1 MTTSG
6 NVEITPAIVQEH
18 GLKPEEYKRILEILG
33 RTPNINELGVYSVMW
48 SEHCG
53 YKHSRALLKTL
64 PTKGS
69 KVLQGPGEN
78 AGIMDIGDGW
88 AVAFKVESHNHPSAI
103 EPYQGAATGVGGIL
117 RDIFTMGARPIA
129 CLNSLRFGLI
139 DDPKVKHLV
148 SGVVKGIADYG
159 NCMGIPTV
167 AGEVSFDESYSE
179 NCLVNAMAVGIC
191 RHENII
197 RGKASGEGNA
207 VIYIG
212 STTGRDGIHGATFA
226 SVEITEETSEKRSA
240 VQVADP
246 FMEKLLME
254 ATLELIE
261 SDLLVG
267 IQDMGAAGLT
277 CSTCEMA
284 SRGGSGIEIDVTKVP
299 QREKG
304 MSPYEI
310 LLSESQERML
320 LVAKPGCEQK
330 VHDVLA
336 KWDLHAA
343 TIGVVT
349 KTGKMVVKE
358 AGKVVV
364 DVPADS
370 LTEAPVYYPEKKE
383 PASYAA
389 HRAFREDEA
398 AVPADL
404 NGVLKRL
411 LEDPNIASKRWIY
424 HQYDHM
430 VRTNSLIRP
439 GSDAAVLRVKGTKR
453 GLAMS
458 IDCIGELCA
467 LDPYEGAKNA
477 VAEAAR
483 NVSCSGAD
491 PIGVTNC
498 LNFGNPDKP
507 EVFWFLERAIAG
519 LSDASKALN
528 VPITGGNV
536 SLYNESP
543 TGAID
548 PTPVIG
554 MMGLFED
561 VNKRAT
567 QWFKTNGDYVYF
579 LGEIGSSIG
588 ASRYLHLIHG
598 KQTGLV
604 APVDF
609 TREGAVQKAVRE
621 LIKAKLVQS
630 AHDCSD
636 GGFAVALAECC
647 FTGATH
653 EEKSHGVVAELPGE
667 GRVDARLFGEA
678 PSRIIVSCKPDLAA
692 KLEEKVRALGVPV
705 TRIGTVGGDQIK
717 IGNSVNLAVAKA
729 AESFFT
735 SIEKK
740 MGA

>member
-1 MTTSG
+1 MTTTG
-6 NVEITPAIVQEH
+6 NIEITPAIVKEH
-18 GLKPEEYKRILEILG
+18 GLKPDEFKKICDILG

-78 AGIMDIGDGW
+78 AGIIDIGDGW

-129 CLNSLRFGLI
+129 CLNSLRFGPI
-139 DDPKVKHLV
+139 DDPKVKHLF

-179 NCLVNAMAVGIC
+179 NCLVNAMAVGLC

-197 RGKASGEGNA
+197 RGKASGVGNA

-226 SVEITEETSEKRSA
+226 STEITNETTEKRSA

-261 SDLLVG
+261 KDLLVG

-320 LVAKPGCEQK
+320 LVAKPGCEQT
-330 VHDVLA
+330 VHDILN

-343 TIGVVT
+343 TIGTVT
-349 KTGKMVVKE
+349 DTGKMVVKE
-358 AGKVVV
+358 AGKTVVE
-364 DVPADS
+364 VPADS
-370 LTEAPVYYPEKKE
+370 LTEAPVYHPDKAE
-383 PASYAA
+383 PAAIAA
-389 HRAFREDEA
+389 HRAFREED
-398 AVPADL
+398 VPVPNDL
-404 NGVLKRL
+404 NGALKRL
-411 LEDPNIASKRWIY
+411 LDDPNIASKRWVY
-424 HQYDHM
+424 QQYDHM
-430 VRTNSLIRP
+430 VRTNTLERP

-458 IDCIGELCA
+458 IDCIGALCA
-467 LDPYEGAKNA
+467 LDPYEGAKSA

-483 NVSCSGAD
+483 NVSCSGGE

-498 LNFGNPDKP
+498 LNFGSPEKP

-554 MMGLFED
+554 MIGLFED
-561 VNKRAT
+561 VEKRAT
-567 QWFKTNGDYVYF
+567 QWFKTDGDFVYF

-588 ASRYLHLIHG
+588 ASRYLNLLHG
-598 KQTGLV
+598 KKTGRV
-604 APVDF
+604 APVDLSK
-609 TREGAVQKAVRE
+609 EAAVQKAVRE
-621 LIKAKLVQS
+621 SIKAGLVQS
-630 AHDCSD
+630 AHDCSE

-647 FTGATH
+647 FTGSTH
-653 EEKSHGVVAELPGE
+653 EEKPHGVTVDLPGD
-667 GRVDARLFGEA
+667 GRLDGRLFGEA
-678 PSRIIVSCKPDLAA
+678 PSRIIVSCKPDQAA
-692 KLEEKVRALGVPV
+692 KLEETVRAFGVPV
-705 TRIGTVGGDQIK
+705 TKIGTVGGDHIK
-717 IGNSVNLAVAKA
+717 IGEAVDVQVAKA
-729 AESFFT
+729 AETFFT
-735 SIEKK
+735 AIEKR

>member
-1 MTTSG
+1 MTTPG
-6 NVEITPAIVQEH
+6 EIVITDSVVKEH
-18 GLKPEEYKRILEILG
+18 GLKPDEYQRICDILG

-78 AGIMDIGDGW
+78 AGIIDIGDGW
-88 AVAFKVESHNHPSAI
+88 AVAYKVESHNHPSAV

-117 RDIFTMGARPIA
+117 RDIFTMGARPVA
-129 CLNSLRFGLI
+129 CLNSLRFGLLS
-139 DDPKVKHLV
+139 DPKVKHLF
-148 SGVVKGIADYG
+148 SGVVRGIADYG

-167 AGEVSFDESYSE
+167 AGEVCFDESYSD
-179 NCLVNAMAVGIC
+179 NCLVNAMAVGLC
-191 RHENII
+191 RHDEII
-197 RGKASGEGNA
+197 RGTASGVGNK

-226 SVEITEETSEKRSA
+226 STEITEETAEKRSA

-254 ATLELIE
+254 ATLELIQ

-284 SRGGSGIEIDVTKVP
+284 SRGGSGIEIDVALVP

-320 LVAKPGCEQK
+320 LVAKPGCEEK
-330 VHDVLA
+330 VHAILA

-343 TIGVVT
+343 TIGTVT
-349 KTGKMVVKE
+349 DTGKMVVKQ
-358 AGKVVV
+358 AGKTVVE
-364 DVPADS
+364 VPAES
-370 LTEAPVYYPEKKE
+370 LTDAPLYHPAKQE
-383 PASYAA
+383 PASIAA
-389 HRAFREDEA
+389 HRAFREDSVEA
-398 AVPADL
+398 PNDL

-411 LEDPNIASKRWIY
+411 LDDPNIASKRWVY

-430 VRTNSLIRP
+430 VRTNTLIRP
-439 GSDAAVLRVKGTKR
+439 GSDAAVLRVKGTRR

-458 IDCIGELCA
+458 IDCNGLLCS
-467 LDPYEGAKNA
+467 LDPFEGAKSA

-483 NVSCSGAD
+483 NVSCSGAE
-491 PIGVTNC
+491 PLGVTNC
-498 LNFGNPDKP
+498 LNFGSPEKP

-519 LSDASKALN
+519 MAEASKALG

-561 VNKRAT
+561 VEKRAT
-567 QWFKTNGDYVYF
+567 QWFKDDGDVVYL

-588 ASRYLHLIHG
+588 ASQYLHLIHG
-598 KQTGLV
+598 KKTGRV
-604 APVDF
+604 APVDLV
-609 TREGAVQKAVRE
+609 REAATQKAVRE
-621 LIKAKLVQS
+621 IIKAGWAKS

-653 EEKSHGVVAELPGE
+653 EAKPRGVKVELPGD
-667 GRVDARLFGEA
+667 GRVDGRLFGEA
-678 PSRIIVSCKPDLAA
+678 PSRVIVSCSREDAA
-692 KLEEKVRALGVPV
+692 SLEEKARSLGVPV
-705 TRIGTVGGDQIK
+705 TRIGVVGGDRVR
-717 IGNSVNLAVAKA
+717 IGEAIDLAVEKA
-729 AESFFT
+729 ADVFFT